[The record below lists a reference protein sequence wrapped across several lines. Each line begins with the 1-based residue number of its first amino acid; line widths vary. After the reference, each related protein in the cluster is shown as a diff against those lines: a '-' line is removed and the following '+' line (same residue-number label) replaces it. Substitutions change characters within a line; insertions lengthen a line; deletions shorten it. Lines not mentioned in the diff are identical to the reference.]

1 MNSAELLLHPV
12 RLRIVQSFLGDRRLT
27 TTQLREEIDD
37 VPPATLYRHVARLAD
52 AGVLEVASERQARG
66 SVERTFQLVPG
77 STNIDAADLA
87 AMNPD
92 EHRQAFLIFMSG
104 VIRDFDKYLSA
115 GDPDLA
121 GDLVGYRQ
129 AALHLTDREL
139 RTMLDEIRAVLESRL
154 ALKPRKGTRR
164 RVLSTI
170 LIPAD

>member
-12 RLRIVQSFLGDRRLT
+12 RLRIVQSFLGDRQLT

-52 AGVLEVASERQARG
+52 AGVLEVVSERQSRG

-77 STNIDAADLA
+77 AGNVAPDDLA
-87 AMNPD
+87 DMSPD
-92 EHRQAFLIFMSG
+92 EHRQAFLVFMAG
-104 VIRDFDKYLSA
+104 VIRDFDTYLAA
-115 GDPDLA
+115 GDPDLTK
-121 GDLVGYRQ
+121 DLVGYRQ

-139 RTMLDEIRAVLESRL
+139 RTMTAEIRAILDSRL

-170 LIPAD
+170 LIPTD